1 MDDGTPEDAIAAALI
16 AGRDTEEGWTRVVE
30 LQRRGD
36 DATLQAA
43 ARLLESADADRRV
56 LAADILGQLGAGDG
70 HAGIAERPVRGPAL
84 ELLIAR
90 LAVEDDPDV
99 VEAIAS
105 AIGHFPDA
113 RCVAIL
119 ADLRGHPAESVRHAV
134 VMGLHAREDEL
145 AVDTLI
151 ELSDDPEAW
160 VRDWATFGL
169 GTMIRRDDQR
179 VREALAARLT
189 DTDDTTR
196 AEAIRGLA
204 VRHDE
209 RAIPQLLSELDHG
222 TELDDPAILEEAL
235 CALAAHAPD
244 DDLCRHV
251 DRQARQWRTASPNE
265 SLPADLQQ
273 AVRSCQDNR

>member
-1 MDDGTPEDAIAAALI
+1 MDSGIPEDAIAAALS
-16 AGRDTEEGWTRVVE
+16 AGRDTEEGWTLVVQ

-43 ARLLESADADRRV
+43 ARLLESDDADRRV
-56 LAADILGQLGAGDG
+56 LAADILGQLGAADA

-90 LAVEDDPDV
+90 LAAEDDPDV
-99 VEAIAS
+99 VEAVAS
-105 AIGHFPDA
+105 AVGHFPDA
-113 RCVAIL
+113 RCAAIL
-119 ADLRGHPAESVRHAV
+119 ANLRGHPAESVRLAV
-134 VMGLHAREDEL
+134 VMGLHGREDQL
-145 AVDTLI
+145 AVDVLI
-151 ELSDDPEAW
+151 ELSRDAAAS

-169 GTMIRRDDQR
+169 GTMISRDDQR

-209 RAIPQLLSELDHG
+209 RAIPQLLTELDRG

-251 DRQARQWRTASPNE
+251 DRRVSDWQAGCPNE
-265 SLPADLQQ
+265 SLPADLQL
-273 AVRSCQDNR
+273 AVRSCQVIR

>member
-1 MDDGTPEDAIAAALI
+1 
-16 AGRDTEEGWTRVVE
+16 
-30 LQRRGD
+30 
-36 DATLQAA
+36 
-43 ARLLESADADRRV
+43 
-56 LAADILGQLGAGDG
+56 
-70 HAGIAERPVRGPAL
+70 
-84 ELLIAR
+84 
-90 LAVEDDPDV
+90 
-99 VEAIAS
+99 
-105 AIGHFPDA
+105 
-113 RCVAIL
+113 
-119 ADLRGHPAESVRHAV
+119 
-134 VMGLHAREDEL
+134 LHAREDEL

-151 ELSDDPEAW
+151 ELSDDPESW

-209 RAIPQLLSELDHG
+209 RAIPQLLSELDQG

-235 CALAAHAPD
+235 CALAANSPD

-251 DRQARQWRTASPNE
+251 DRLVTDWQTACPNE
-265 SLPADLQQ
+265 NLPADLQQ